1 MTAQFLV
8 HFLNTV
14 KKWLSQLA
22 RRSASSFSLFLSLL
36 CRFVS
41 DRLKLSA
48 CRRRLFAGIR
58 FSNEALPRSQ
68 ENIARQDAPICSSS
82 LPLPSS
88 DDPRSRNHSQHPR
101 KNTAIPVSQINTTIR
116 NGGTAEIDR
125 GSISSFHTGE
135 SSGSNMS
142 GPFPSGD
149 PLERSGSPGPSRPLG
164 LYGLWES
171 HSRSQTSTNDARSL
185 VARPTASTM
194 HPALGASKHSLTPSF
209 TGLRP
214 HKGHVYH
221 LSNDVHNSMTLQP
234 APPDLAADHV
244 RYVAPPRSDEMPGS
258 EIEVHQRILP
268 GIFPMVAAGVLRYKR
283 CITRPTDNVLTTVP
297 IMTITFPVHDPSMV
311 LPEGWTTLVHPEGSR
326 YFLNEKQRT
335 FTEVNIFDPQ
345 IHKGIEDYMQYLWS
359 GLRSIIKQ
367 ENRRLDLT
375 QVDLV
380 LELKRNDVA
389 IDNSGI
395 AWYYFV
401 NHNSRCLFWLHE
413 SDVEDVLRD
422 CKGIRSLSHIRLAIQ
437 AQYWLHWE
445 YFPDLCLV
453 SQDHVDEIKDML
465 MHATCDHITSKRSS
479 ALGDVIELKDY
490 ISVVNGLKVHSRE
503 KQRMQRCHTAI
514 IIGRIM
520 KLFSENQFTNF
531 HGEDC
536 VRLISDKTV
545 HGWTYTPSLLM
556 VVVAPF
562 LFLDP
567 MTQVQKLHKAFV
579 DETPSTAR
587 WNALSLKLK
596 RQLKDS
602 NLLATVLLSVN
613 VGFLDISTVDT
624 GGRSAIQ
631 IISYMSLVTS
641 LGSIILGMFLVWHE
655 QTSGDNTALEAASF
669 ALKIHDEK
677 HGLEKLAIIYS
688 IPKALLMWG
697 MIFFF
702 VAFSIDWCSSRDITS
717 GAIVGTTVLIVFG
730 MITYGIIRIRER
742 ERWWWH
748 AIDQQ
753 LSSFR
758 ARVMKFLEMIRSQ
771 RRKPQSDPEEA
782 SSHTLTGLPQA
793 NVEVDAPTPR
803 NHQPELPGANGR
815 EDHPYSIAETR
826 SYQSNT
832 SVASKNERQAAV
844 NDTGA
849 AVPPSPYY
857 TEYQENAKYAD
868 NVVGEPEEVD
878 YSRPSSS
885 TTPYPKIVGRR
896 ATDEPFRHA
905 AAAAKWTLQDGQDI
919 EEAED

>member
-1 MTAQFLV
+1 MA
-8 HFLNTV
+8 
-14 KKWLSQLA
+14 
-22 RRSASSFSLFLSLL
+22 
-36 CRFVS
+36 
-41 DRLKLSA
+41 
-48 CRRRLFAGIR
+48 
-58 FSNEALPRSQ
+58 
-68 ENIARQDAPICSSS
+68 
-82 LPLPSS
+82 
-88 DDPRSRNHSQHPR
+88 
-101 KNTAIPVSQINTTIR
+101 
-116 NGGTAEIDR
+116 
-125 GSISSFHTGE
+125 
-135 SSGSNMS
+135 
-142 GPFPSGD
+142 
-149 PLERSGSPGPSRPLG
+149 
-164 LYGLWES
+164 
-171 HSRSQTSTNDARSL
+171 
-185 VARPTASTM
+185 
-194 HPALGASKHSLTPSF
+194 
-209 TGLRP
+209 
-214 HKGHVYH
+214 
-221 LSNDVHNSMTLQP
+221 LQP

-268 GIFPMVAAGVLRYKR
+268 GIFPMVAAGVLRYDR
-283 CITRPTDNVLTTVP
+283 CIDRPTDNVLTTVP
-297 IMTITFPVHDPSMV
+297 VMTITFPVHDPSVV

-359 GLRSIIKQ
+359 GLKSIIKQ

-380 LELKRNDVA
+380 LELKSDVA
-389 IDNSGI
+389 IDSSGI
-395 AWYYFV
+395 ACYYYFV
-401 NHNSRCLFWLHE
+401 NHNSRCLFWLHK
-413 SDVEDVLRD
+413 SDVKDVLRD
-422 CKGIRSLSHIRLAIQ
+422 CKGIKSLSHIRLAIQ
-437 AQYWLHWE
+437 AQYWLLHWE

-490 ISVVNGLKVHSRE
+490 ISVVNGLKGTYATYSVNTLSFFYL
-503 KQRMQRCHTAI
+503 AVI
-514 IIGRIM
+514 DDGF
-520 KLFSENQFTNF
+520 LGENQFTNF

-545 HGWTYTPSLLM
+545 HGWAYTPSLLM

-567 MTQVQKLHKAFV
+567 MTQVQKLHRAFV
-579 DETPSTAR
+579 DETPSPAR

-730 MITYGIIRIRER
+730 LISYGIIRIR
-742 ERWWWH
+742 
-748 AIDQQ
+748 
-753 LSSFR
+753 
-758 ARVMKFLEMIRSQ
+758 
-771 RRKPQSDPEEA
+771 
-782 SSHTLTGLPQA
+782 
-793 NVEVDAPTPR
+793 
-803 NHQPELPGANGR
+803 
-815 EDHPYSIAETR
+815 
-826 SYQSNT
+826 
-832 SVASKNERQAAV
+832 
-844 NDTGA
+844 
-849 AVPPSPYY
+849 
-857 TEYQENAKYAD
+857 
-868 NVVGEPEEVD
+868 
-878 YSRPSSS
+878 
-885 TTPYPKIVGRR
+885 
-896 ATDEPFRHA
+896 
-905 AAAAKWTLQDGQDI
+905 
-919 EEAED
+919 

>member
-1 MTAQFLV
+1 M
-8 HFLNTV
+8 
-14 KKWLSQLA
+14 
-22 RRSASSFSLFLSLL
+22 SLL
-36 CRFVS
+36 SYLYSRA
-41 DRLKLSA
+41 D
-48 CRRRLFAGIR
+48 
-58 FSNEALPRSQ
+58 
-68 ENIARQDAPICSSS
+68 IA
-82 LPLPSS
+82 
-88 DDPRSRNHSQHPR
+88 
-101 KNTAIPVSQINTTIR
+101 K
-116 NGGTAEIDR
+116 
-125 GSISSFHTGE
+125 
-135 SSGSNMS
+135 
-142 GPFPSGD
+142 
-149 PLERSGSPGPSRPLG
+149 
-164 LYGLWES
+164 
-171 HSRSQTSTNDARSL
+171 
-185 VARPTASTM
+185 
-194 HPALGASKHSLTPSF
+194 
-209 TGLRP
+209 
-214 HKGHVYH
+214 
-221 LSNDVHNSMTLQP
+221 
-234 APPDLAADHV
+234 
-244 RYVAPPRSDEMPGS
+244 
-258 EIEVHQRILP
+258 
-268 GIFPMVAAGVLRYKR
+268 
-283 CITRPTDNVLTTVP
+283 RPTDSALTIVP
-297 IMTITFPVHDPSMV
+297 AMTITFPVHDLSAV

-335 FTEVNIFDPQ
+335 FTEVDIFDPQ

-359 GLRSIIKQ
+359 GLKSIIKQ
-367 ENRRLDLT
+367 ENLRLDLT

-380 LELKRNDVA
+380 LELKDSDVA
-389 IDNSGI
+389 SSGI
-395 AWYYFV
+395 ACGYYFV
-401 NHNSRCLFWLHE
+401 NHNSRCLFWLHK
-413 SDVEDVLRD
+413 SDVKDVLSD
-422 CKGIRSLSHIRLAIQ
+422 CKGIKSLSHIRLAIQ

-520 KLFSENQFTNF
+520 KLFSENQFINF

-545 HGWTYTPSLLM
+545 HGWAYTPSLLM

-567 MTQVQKLHKAFV
+567 MTQVQKLHRAIV
-579 DETPSTAR
+579 DEIASTAR
-587 WNALSLKLK
+587 WNALSSNLKG
-596 RQLKDS
+596 QLKDS

-613 VGFLDISTVDT
+613 VGFLDIGTVDT

-702 VAFSIDWCSSRDITS
+702 VAFSIDWCSARDITS
-717 GAIVGTTVLIVFG
+717 GAIVGTVVLIVFG
-730 MITYGIIRIRER
+730 LISYGIIRIRER

-748 AIDQQ
+748 AIGQQ
-753 LSSFR
+753 LSLSSFL

-782 SSHTLTGLPQA
+782 SPRTLTGLPQVNA
-793 NVEVDAPTPR
+793 DVDAPTPR
-803 NHQPELPGANGR
+803 NHQPEISGADGR
-815 EDHPYSIAETR
+815 DDDLHSIAETR

-832 SVASKNERQAAV
+832 SAASKNEGQPAV
-844 NDTGA
+844 NDTDA
-849 AVPPSPYY
+849 AVSPSSYY
-857 TEYQENAKYAD
+857 PEHQENAKYTD
-868 NVVGEPEEVD
+868 TGVVEEPEEVA
-878 YSRPSSS
+878 SSS
-885 TTPYPKIVGRR
+885 TIPYPKIVGRR
-896 ATDEPFRHA
+896 ATNEHFRHA
-905 AAAAKWTLQDGQDI
+905 AVAAKWTLQDGKDI
-919 EEAED
+919 EEAKD